1 MFTGD
6 NGNRGS
12 IANKDDMFSNVYMN
26 NFSEHM
32 AFLKIRNNSGQAGR
46 FVCVCGESFYS
57 HEEDIY
63 DDFYNHIVDSFSD
76 FRKEQSAIEMI
87 QFNISC
93 LEIMGIIKEK
103 TFVFDLSQ
111 FISGKTGNSHKDNN
125 VCEILTYKSELGSN
139 VILMYNSLLKR
150 KMTRKDSEMV
160 DYVIQQRNKY
170 ILSS

>member
-6 NGNRGS
+6 KGNRGS
-12 IANKDDMFSNVYMN
+12 IANKGDMFSTVYMN

-63 DDFYNHIVDSFSD
+63 VDFYNHIVDVFSNGKQE
-76 FRKEQSAIEMI
+76 RSAIEMI
-87 QFNISC
+87 QFNIYC
-93 LEIMGIIKEK
+93 LEIMGVIKEK

-111 FISGKTGNSHKDNN
+111 FISGKTGNSYKDDN
-125 VCEILTYKSELGSN
+125 VCEILTSKSELASN
-139 VILMYNSLLKR
+139 MLILYNSLLKR
-150 KMTRKDSEMV
+150 NRTRKESKSIENI
-160 DYVIQQRNKY
+160 IQQRNKY
-170 ILSS
+170 ILSN